1 MKLLLA
7 IGGLALATSLA
18 AGPAM
23 AQDKIVVG
31 AYPANPPWEYKTEA
45 GDFEGFEVEVAAEVA
60 KRLGLDVEF
69 QDMGFQALFA
79 ATASGR
85 IDFAVS
91 SISIT
96 NERLESQSFT
106 QAYYDSDGTIVGR
119 EDSTVTSLE
128 ELNGKVIGVV
138 AGTTGEAWANENREA
153 LGIAEVKSYNAQQD
167 LLLEVQNGRIEGG
180 AGEIAGFQ
188 YAMTQMPGLKIL
200 VRIPTGE
207 RFAMMA
213 RKDHPLLEQA
223 NAAIS
228 AMKEDGT
235 MATIHRKWFGVDPAA
250 APLPRA
256 TNARRPEGGARTGAS
271 TP

>member
-1 MKLLLA
+1 MRLLLA
-7 IGGLALATSLA
+7 IGGLALVTSLA
-18 AGPAM
+18 GSPAL

-31 AYPANPPWEYKTEA
+31 AYPANPPWEYKTDA
-45 GDFEGFEVEVAAEVA
+45 GDFEGFEIEVAAEVA

-128 ELNGKVIGVV
+128 DLNGKVIGVV

-153 LGIAEVKSYNAQQD
+153 LGIADVMSYNAQQD

-235 MATIHRKWFGVDPAA
+235 MAAIHRKWFGVDPDAG
-250 APLPRA
+250 
-256 TNARRPEGGARTGAS
+256 TS
-271 TP
+271 TVVPMPVPQPG

>member
-1 MKLLLA
+1 MKFWC
-7 IGGLALATSLA
+7 ALASFAVSVVLTTG
-18 AGPAM
+18 AGL

-45 GDFEGFEVEVAAEVA
+45 GAFEGFEVDVAAEVA
-60 KRLGLDVEF
+60 KRLGLEVEF

-85 IDFAVS
+85 IDFAIS

-96 NERLESQSFT
+96 NDRLQNQSFT
-106 QAYYDSDGTIVGR
+106 QPYYDSDGTVIGR
-119 EDSTVTSLE
+119 EDSAVASLE
-128 ELNGKVIGVV
+128 DLNGKVIGVV
-138 AGTTGEAWANENREA
+138 AGTTGEAWANENKDA

-213 RKDHPLLEQA
+213 AKDHALVAQA
-223 NAAIS
+223 NDAIT

-235 MATIHRKWFGVDPAA
+235 LAAIHKKWFGVDPDAGTSTTTVM
-250 APLPRA
+250 PLPQ
-256 TNARRPEGGARTGAS
+256 PE
-271 TP
+271 

>member
-7 IGGLALATSLA
+7 IGGIALAASLA
-18 AGPAM
+18 GGPVL

-45 GDFEGFEVEVAAEVA
+45 GDFEGFEVEVATEVA

-106 QAYYDSDGTIVGR
+106 QPYYDSDGTIVGR
-119 EDSTVTSLE
+119 EDSTVSSLE
-128 ELNGKVIGVV
+128 DLNGKVIGVV

-153 LGIAEVKSYNAQQD
+153 LGIADIMSYNAQQD

-188 YAMTQMPGLKIL
+188 YAMTQMPDLKIL

-213 RKDHPLLEQA
+213 RKDHPLIEQA
-223 NAAIS
+223 NDAIT

-235 MATIHRKWFGVDPAA
+235 MAAIHRKWFGVDPDAG
-250 APLPRA
+250 
-256 TNARRPEGGARTGAS
+256 TS
-271 TP
+271 TITPMPVPQPG